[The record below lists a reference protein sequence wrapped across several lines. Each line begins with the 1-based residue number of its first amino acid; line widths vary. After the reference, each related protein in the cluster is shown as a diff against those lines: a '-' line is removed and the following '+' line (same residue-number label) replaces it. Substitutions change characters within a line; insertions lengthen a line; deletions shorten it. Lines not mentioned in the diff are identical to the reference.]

1 MGNFGYTLNSRGSLA
16 STQGARKHMSS
27 LDRWRGDVV
36 GKELTSDSVWVLIGE
51 GAKLAIIVKAC
62 PPSNRS
68 AWLVVGPD

>member
-1 MGNFGYTLNSRGSLA
+1 
-16 STQGARKHMSS
+16 MSS